1 MLHRWEPGIIWF
13 PLCAICHCAWR
24 DHHRNPALHCSK
36 CKCPGFAFETLR
48 DHPDELD
55 RRRKIRPRKQSTSDF
70 KIIRCISQTCDIV
83 AVSVRNNS
91 PEQDPIMTNHFNTN
105 TSKIIIVTTSGDVT
119 EFRASNGTYGQAKL
133 TNPTLDDVAKFV
145 MDRPSLLDT
154 TWLTALV
161 FNGTQ
166 MTQFGAHV

>member
-1 MLHRWEPGIIWF
+1 
-13 PLCAICHCAWR
+13 
-24 DHHRNPALHCSK
+24 
-36 CKCPGFAFETLR
+36 
-48 DHPDELD
+48 
-55 RRRKIRPRKQSTSDF
+55 
-70 KIIRCISQTCDIV
+70 
-83 AVSVRNNS
+83 
-91 PEQDPIMTNHFNTN
+91 MTNHFNTN